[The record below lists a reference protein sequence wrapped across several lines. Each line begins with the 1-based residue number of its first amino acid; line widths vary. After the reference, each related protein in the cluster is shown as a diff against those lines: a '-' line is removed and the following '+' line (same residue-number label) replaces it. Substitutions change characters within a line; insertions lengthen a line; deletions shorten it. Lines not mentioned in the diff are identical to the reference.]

1 MHDLYDLYDL
11 YPSSNL
17 FGCESGLTLDDF
29 GGLAIEGCHGH
40 HPELCRVN
48 GQRHLVR
55 LVWPG
60 TGARW
65 LGGSVARGVVT
76 RAQLARSRSCH
87 LLPVIS
93 GKTFYTKRCKDEHNM
108 TFEQL
113 SASRFPIPAGAKGF
127 QPR

>member
-1 MHDLYDLYDL
+1 MHDLYDL

-93 GKTFYTKRCKDEHNM
+93 GKTFYTKFEISHTGRC
-108 TFEQL
+108 QRVSAPL
-113 SASRFPIPAGAKGF
+113 SNQARTP
-127 QPR
+127 PRHFHRAEPT